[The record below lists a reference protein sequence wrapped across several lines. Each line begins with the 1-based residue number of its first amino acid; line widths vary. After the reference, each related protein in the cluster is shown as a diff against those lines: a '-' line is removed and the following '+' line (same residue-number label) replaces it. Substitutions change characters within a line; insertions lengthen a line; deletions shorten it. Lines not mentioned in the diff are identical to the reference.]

1 MSLLRSMPSMPFLRD
16 SDLNVVVGGNEN
28 NDGDDEYG
36 FTSSNIKISD
46 VDLYYGAG
54 VFRFA
59 VPRESYDGTKTIS
72 LVGTEVHE
80 NVPRRRED
88 LERLNEDESRREV
101 RRSSDEY
108 ESRGFGDGDDDERKR
123 SDEDETNN
131 GDDTSSSDL
140 QDLIKTASEDDTSK
154 STRAQRLHAKLNE
167 ILEDNIPLET
177 VESMT
182 DSELDQLEIE
192 IQRVLDAKK
201 VKDEDDSASQS
212 TSRRILSIFGTRDSQ
227 QIRAREAV
235 SSLYMRRVDEAVAK
249 GETVPKMPHMLS
261 ESKWHDEREFKSMN
275 RASAKRVSREDRSH
289 FRRAWR
295 SIEPEL
301 RAEVEGTD
309 AEPWTSLVYVSLVTD
324 SKSYPYENITRTS
337 HSNTDTEA
345 VRISN

>member
-1 MSLLRSMPSMPFLRD
+1 M
-16 SDLNVVVGGNEN
+16 
-28 NDGDDEYG
+28 
-36 FTSSNIKISD
+36 
-46 VDLYYGAG
+46 
-54 VFRFA
+54 
-59 VPRESYDGTKTIS
+59 
-72 LVGTEVHE
+72 
-80 NVPRRRED
+80 
-88 LERLNEDESRREV
+88 
-101 RRSSDEY
+101 
-108 ESRGFGDGDDDERKR
+108 
-123 SDEDETNN
+123 
-131 GDDTSSSDL
+131 
-140 QDLIKTASEDDTSK
+140 IKTASEDDTSK

-192 IQRVLDAKK
+192 IQRVLDAKKVKDEDAKK

-261 ESKWHDEREFKSMN
+261 ESKWHDEREFKAMN
-275 RASAKRVSREDRSH
+275 RASAKQVSREDRSH

-309 AEPWTSLVYVSLVTD
+309 AEPWTSLVYARID
-324 SKSYPYENITRTS
+324 IIYYEN
-337 HSNTDTEA
+337 A
-345 VRISN
+345 